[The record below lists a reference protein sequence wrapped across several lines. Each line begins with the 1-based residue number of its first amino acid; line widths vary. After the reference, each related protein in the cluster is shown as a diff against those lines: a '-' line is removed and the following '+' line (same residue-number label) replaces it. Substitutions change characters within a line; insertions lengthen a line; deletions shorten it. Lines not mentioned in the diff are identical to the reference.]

1 MTEPTS
7 SVAGLSAVALKAGGI
22 KALAGAIAVGLMFAV
37 SWPKTRR
44 EGVARIVCTLAGSML
59 AGKPL
64 LAYVAAHFPWYPVE
78 EGDMLVFVVAGLP
91 AWWLL
96 GGLARWL
103 DKRRN
108 KDLGQ
113 MLTDFFATLRKIRG
127 G

>member
-1 MTEPTS
+1 MTEPTTG
-7 SVAGLSAVALKAGGI
+7 VAGMSVLALKAGGI
-22 KALAGAIAVGLMFAV
+22 KALAGAIAIGLMFAV

-59 AGKPL
+59 GGKPL
-64 LAYVAAHFPWYPVE
+64 LAYVSAHFLWYPVE
-78 EGDMLVFVVAGLP
+78 DGDMLVFVAAGLP
-91 AWWLL
+91 AWWVL

-108 KDLGQ
+108 KDIGQ
-113 MLTDFFATLRKIRG
+113 MLTDLTATLRKIRG